1 MMSERDLVEAIFQTA
16 LKGCDADVKA
26 RKNAIWDAGVV
37 LLADVLRETD
47 SFSRERRL
55 ELNARATEFD
65 VHGLLTFLPKHLTRG
80 GAS

>member
-1 MMSERDLVEAIFQTA
+1 MKSEEDLLECIFQAA
-16 LKGCDADVKA
+16 LQGCDADVKA
-26 RKNAIWDAGVV
+26 RKDALWDAGVV
-37 LLADVLRETD
+37 LMANVLRETD
-47 SFSRERRL
+47 PSNRERRL